1 MPLRATKTEP
11 QSAHGMKSI
20 SQIRCGHN
28 RCKIPILR
36 RDQCPQMCGA
46 HRREMGLL
54 WGHGT
59 HAKEKGAQP
68 IDEHAGN
75 RNREVSPVYARTLIH
90 VALNEQSP
98 PDYRM

>member
-1 MPLRATKTEP
+1 
-11 QSAHGMKSI
+11 
-20 SQIRCGHN
+20 
-28 RCKIPILR
+28 
-36 RDQCPQMCGA
+36 
-46 HRREMGLL
+46 MGLL